1 MPQLDKNKQIIF
13 LDRDGVINRE
23 LDGYVTEWS
32 EFEFLPDALESLKLL
47 KENGWSVIV
56 ITNQSAIGRGYT
68 AKEVIEE
75 IMAKMISEVQ
85 AAGGDILDVFY
96 CPHTPEDGC
105 ICRKPK
111 PDLFNQAAE
120 KYGIDL
126 SDKWY
131 IGDKL
136 SDVEAA
142 KSASMKAILIRGG
155 KEVRG
160 LSVSEDD
167 AAAIVSDLAEAIE
180 FIMADSEVS
189 TDA

>member
-23 LDGYVTEWS
+23 IDGYVTDWS
-32 EFEFLPDALESLKLL
+32 QFEFLPDALDSLKFLN
-47 KENGWSVIV
+47 ENGWSVIV
-56 ITNQSAIGRGYT
+56 ITNQSAIDRGYAT
-68 AKEVIEE
+68 AEEIDE

-85 AAGGDILDVFY
+85 ATGGDILDVFY
-96 CPHTPEDGC
+96 CPHTPEEGC
-105 ICRKPK
+105 SCRKPK
-111 PDLFNQAAE
+111 PDLFYQAAE

-126 SDKWY
+126 SDKWF

-142 KSASMKAILIRGG
+142 KSASLKPILIKGG
-155 KEVRG
+155 KEVKG

-167 AAAIVSDLAEAIE
+167 AVAIVTDLSEAIK
-180 FIMADSEVS
+180 FIMADSKVS
-189 TDA
+189 ANA

>member
-32 EFEFLPDALESLKLL
+32 EFEFLSGALESLKLL
-47 KENGWSVIV
+47 KENGWRVII
-56 ITNQSAIGRGYT
+56 ITNQSAIGRGY
-68 AKEVIEE
+68 ASKEAIEE

-85 AAGGDILDVFY
+85 TNGGDILDVFY
-96 CPHTPEDGC
+96 CPHKPEEGC

-126 SDKWY
+126 SNKWY

-142 KSASMKAILIRGG
+142 KSVSMKAVLIKGG
-155 KEVRG
+155 KEVKG

-167 AAAIVSDLAEAIE
+167 ASAIVGNLSEAIE
-180 FIMADSEVS
+180 FVMAKSEMS
-189 TDA
+189 TNA

>member
-1 MPQLDKNKQIIF
+1 
-13 LDRDGVINRE
+13 
-23 LDGYVTEWS
+23 
-32 EFEFLPDALESLKLL
+32 
-47 KENGWSVIV
+47 
-56 ITNQSAIGRGYT
+56 
-68 AKEVIEE
+68 
-75 IMAKMISEVQ
+75 MAKMISEVQ

-105 ICRKPK
+105 VCRKPK

-142 KSASMKAILIRGG
+142 KSASLKAILIRGG
-155 KEVRG
+155 KEVKG

>member
-1 MPQLDKNKQIIF
+1 MPQTVKNKRIIF

-23 LDGYVTEWS
+23 LDGYVTDWS
-32 EFEFLPDALESLKLL
+32 KFEFLPDALESLKLL

-56 ITNQSAIGRGYT
+56 ITNQSAIGRGYA

-96 CPHTPEDGC
+96 CPHTPEDEC

-155 KEVRG
+155 KEVKG

-180 FIMADSEVS
+180 FIMADSELRI
-189 TDA
+189 DA

>member
-1 MPQLDKNKQIIF
+1 MPQLDKNKRIIF

-56 ITNQSAIGRGYT
+56 ITNQSAIGRGYA

-105 ICRKPK
+105 VCRKPK

-155 KEVRG
+155 KEVKG

-167 AAAIVSDLAEAIE
+167 AAAIVRDLAEAIE